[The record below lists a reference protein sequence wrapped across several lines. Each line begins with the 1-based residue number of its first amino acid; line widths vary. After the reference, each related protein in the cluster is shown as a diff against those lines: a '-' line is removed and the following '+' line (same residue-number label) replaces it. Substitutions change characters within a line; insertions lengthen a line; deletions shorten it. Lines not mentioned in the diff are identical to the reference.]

1 MAKVDIKLQK
11 TIISPKKANENFNTN
26 FQEVS
31 KSPEPVDE
39 KLIINTYKNVFYDS
53 GFNFFE
59 KQKWDSL
66 KKRFL

>member
-31 KSPEPVDE
+31 KSPEATLKV
-39 KLIINTYKNVFYDS
+39 KFLS
-53 GFNFFE
+53 LGFTAN
-59 KQKWDSL
+59 SIPL
-66 KKRFL
+66 PA

>member
-1 MAKVDIKLQK
+1 MAKTDIKLQK

-39 KLIINTYKNVFYDS
+39 NTIINTYKEVVYNIP
-53 GFNFFE
+53 
-59 KQKWDSL
+59 K
-66 KKRFL
+66 